1 MEQIM
6 PRDIGSYVNRI
17 RIRTI
22 PNIHGPLLA
31 YIARVIPVDILLVKR
46 VNNNNMV
53 QLGEY
58 IQIISPII
66 YGGALIV
73 SILQFSAMKKSMSSQ
88 SVQQTYATTTQVLFN
103 NLNSKEYLQMS
114 QESPV
119 VSKYYSLVDSPQQYY
134 VIIQCFD
141 MLEFIFRLYRTK
153 MIDNELWLRWEAT
166 AKSMMTIPK
175 FMNVWDKTKASRSYH
190 FRELIDS
197 LASDLQ
203 KD

>member
-1 MEQIM
+1 
-6 PRDIGSYVNRI
+6 
-17 RIRTI
+17 
-22 PNIHGPLLA
+22 
-31 YIARVIPVDILLVKR
+31 
-46 VNNNNMV
+46 MV

-66 YGGALIV
+66 YGGTLIV
-73 SILQFSAMKKSMSSQ
+73 SILQFSAMKKSMFSQ

-103 NLNSKEYLQMS
+103 SLNSKEYLQMS
-114 QESPV
+114 QESPT
-119 VSKYYSLVDSPQQYY
+119 VSKYYSLVYSPQQYY

-153 MIDNELWLRWEAT
+153 MIDKELWLRWEAT

-175 FMNVWDKTKASRSYH
+175 FKKVWDKTKDSRSHH
-190 FRELIDS
+190 FRELVDS
-197 LASDLQ
+197 FVPDLQ

>member
-1 MEQIM
+1 M
-6 PRDIGSYVNRI
+6 
-17 RIRTI
+17 
-22 PNIHGPLLA
+22 
-31 YIARVIPVDILLVKR
+31 DILLVNIR
-46 VNNNNMV
+46 VNNNKIV

-73 SILQFSAMKKSMSSQ
+73 SIFQFSAMKNMSSQ

-141 MLEFIFRLYRTK
+141 MLEFIFCLYITK
-153 MIDNELWLRWEAT
+153 MINKELWLRWEAT

-175 FMNVWDKTKASRSYH
+175 FIKAWDKTKASRSHH

-197 LASDLQ
+197 LASDLT
-203 KD
+203 K